1 MTAPGRLRRRPGRGH
16 ERGAA
21 ALEFALMAPVVLLA
35 ILGVLQYAYHF
46 WSLETASAAAREAA
60 RRVSVGTS
68 WDCVQQEAIDRA
80 TLPALTTASIAVTT
94 TYAFATD
101 AVGDVVEV
109 TVTFD
114 SLDLGLFPLPS
125 GGRVSETVATTVQN
139 RPYQQISCL

>member
-1 MTAPGRLRRRPGRGH
+1 MTALRRPCGRPARGR

-21 ALEFALMAPVVLLA
+21 ALEFALMAPVLLVA

-60 RRVSVGTS
+60 RRVSVGTT
-68 WDCVQQEAIDRA
+68 WACVQQEAIDRA
-80 TLPALTTASIAVTT
+80 TLPALSDASIAVTT
-94 TYAFATD
+94 TYGFATN
-101 AVGDVVEV
+101 AVGDIVEV
-109 TVTFD
+109 TVAFD